1 MKHLKVVGKPHPRLD
16 GPETVTG
23 RATYTV
29 DVVLP
34 SMLHAKL
41 FRSSVPHA
49 KIRRLDASRARALP
63 GVLAVLTA
71 GDVTR
76 KRFGF
81 TVQDEEIFAS
91 EKVRYVGDVI
101 AAVAAV
107 DEPTAEQ
114 AIDLIDCDYEELPA
128 ALTPDEALQ
137 ENAPLVHDQLAAYRL
152 NSALARD
159 WHPVPGTNIAHQ
171 TVYSKGDID
180 LGFAEADEIFDDTF
194 RSQQVQHCSLE
205 PHAVVVQWDGER
217 LTVWT
222 STQKVFLVRSG
233 LADLFDLNES
243 QIRVIGTKVGGGFG
257 GKNSMRLEPYAAAL
271 ALKTGRPV
279 RLVNSRAEEFSA
291 AAGSVPATIRVR
303 TGVKRDGGIT
313 ARAIDFTWDTGAYS
327 EGLPGSNRA
336 LKDGVGPY
344 KIPHIRVTST
354 LVYTNKLR
362 GCPFRGLGIPEAVWA
377 GESQMDIISE
387 RLGIDPV
394 DLRLKNC
401 LEKGNETPAGDRANH
416 IALREC
422 LLKVSDEIK
431 RWKKRAPSNH
441 GFGVALLHKSP
452 TTSAAI
458 KVVIADTELTPF
470 DHGTYSSRV
479 TPYVGAA
486 VKLAAADARRQI
498 LESASHLWNLSHD
511 ALRLAG
517 KKIVGKGRR
526 SMTFGEVI
534 EKSNL
539 AAILGEG
546 SIESKRLWAGDTSGD
561 KKHYEA
567 PGWPFGAQAVEVEV
581 DRETGVVKLLRVASA
596 HDVGKAINPMALTS
610 QIQGGILMGLGYAL
624 WEGLFF
630 EEGRIANASFADYK
644 IATARDIPATVPI
657 VLEKNYA
664 AEPYGAKGVGEMAVF
679 GIAPAIANAIARATG
694 ARIKDLPISAEK
706 LFGRIQSKP

>member
-205 PHAVVVQWDGER
+205 PHAVVAQWDGER

-387 RLGIDPV
+387 RLGPV
-394 DLRLKNC
+394 NSFKNVT
-401 LEKGNETPAGDRANH
+401 E
-416 IALREC
+416 
-422 LLKVSDEIK
+422 
-431 RWKKRAPSNH
+431 W
-441 GFGVALLHKSP
+441 GF
-452 TTSAAI
+452 I
-458 KVVIADTELTPF
+458 
-470 DHGTYSSRV
+470 
-479 TPYVGAA
+479 
-486 VKLAAADARRQI
+486 
-498 LESASHLWNLSHD
+498 
-511 ALRLAG
+511 
-517 KKIVGKGRR
+517 
-526 SMTFGEVI
+526 
-534 EKSNL
+534 
-539 AAILGEG
+539 
-546 SIESKRLWAGDTSGD
+546 
-561 KKHYEA
+561 
-567 PGWPFGAQAVEVEV
+567 
-581 DRETGVVKLLRVASA
+581 
-596 HDVGKAINPMALTS
+596 
-610 QIQGGILMGLGYAL
+610 
-624 WEGLFF
+624 
-630 EEGRIANASFADYK
+630 ASFK
-644 IATARDIPATVPI
+644 
-657 VLEKNYA
+657 
-664 AEPYGAKGVGEMAVF
+664 M
-679 GIAPAIANAIARATG
+679 
-694 ARIKDLPISAEK
+694 
-706 LFGRIQSKP
+706 